1 MRDNAKNDVYKTVAV
16 GRSPSDVWFQ
26 VFSMVQ
32 NGGVTNKNIDNPKFN
47 YCLFQ
52 EKCTKD
58 KLDCYDGLDR
68 HNLCCYIYEGNERL
82 IKSRYA
88 DFPW

>member
-1 MRDNAKNDVYKTVAV
+1 MQ
-16 GRSPSDVWFQ
+16 PS
-26 VFSMVQ
+26 
-32 NGGVTNKNIDNPKFN
+32 
-47 YCLFQ
+47 
-52 EKCTKD
+52 KCTKD